1 MSEEKPLDLFSEYHN
16 YTRLAGCP
24 TSYHDWVLLSMIS
37 AVVGKK
43 LWIPCNYFKAY
54 PNLYVILVSPPGVGM
69 KSSAMRMG
77 RSTVQ
82 LAEAPVQFCH
92 DNATPQALQ
101 IEMVDSYSTF
111 EVTAG
116 KFYGSSAL
124 TVIASELVT
133 LLSAG
138 PPMVEFLT
146 DIFDSDTKFEYK
158 TKNKGCLE
166 IVNPCLNIIAGATT
180 ETFCSRIIKDAVA
193 GGFMS
198 RSIIVYDNAVNTSS
212 PLQMPEDDMIESQR
226 KVAARL
232 AEISKLYGEVKFTP
246 EAKQKYEA
254 WHLGEK
260 PEASGMNVSF
270 HSRKHIHILKVAML
284 LAAADLTRLISL
296 DHMTRSMELIERIE
310 HNMKFIYM
318 SAGANK
324 QSEVHLR
331 ILVALNSAGGEI
343 DYKDLLAHF
352 MKDVTQEELEKVI
365 ETLEKVQYLTQ
376 QHKGKDRIICLT
388 EKARATLSTYKK

>member
-1 MSEEKPLDLFSEYHN
+1 MSEEKGIDLFGEYHN
-16 YTRLAGCP
+16 YCKLAGCP
-24 TSYHDWVLLSMIS
+24 TSYHDWVLLSSIS
-37 AVVGKK
+37 AVIGKK

-82 LAEAPVQFCH
+82 LSASPVQFCH

-111 EVTAG
+111 EITPG

-198 RSIIVYDNAVNTSS
+198 RSIIVYDNAVNSSS
-212 PLQMPEDDMIESQR
+212 PLQMPEDDMLESQR
-226 KVAARL
+226 KVAERL
-232 AEISKLYGEVKFTP
+232 AEISKLYGEVKFTK
-246 EAKQKYEA
+246 EAKEHYEA

-296 DHMTRSMELIERIE
+296 DHMKRAMLFIERIE

-324 QSEVHLR
+324 QSEIHLR
-331 ILVALNSAGGEI
+331 MLNALNAAGSPIE
-343 DYKDLLAHF
+343 YKELLAHF
-352 MKDVTQEELEKVI
+352 MKDVTQEEFDKVL
-365 ETLEKVQYLTQ
+365 ETLEKVGYLQ
-376 QHKGKDRIICLT
+376 QKIQGNSRAIGIT
-388 EKARATLSTYKK
+388 EKAKGILSTYK